1 MSVEQNEAPDGA
13 GGQPDPD
20 ADANVDANT
29 AEIVQVRREGEVAI
43 VTMNCPSRHN
53 AFSMKMRVALI
64 DAFQRLV
71 HEDAATKA
79 IVLTGAGG
87 HFCAGGDLS
96 EMNAATP
103 TLLELRERIAVT
115 VRLFKLIYAG
125 TKPVVAAVEGTC
137 FGAGLSLAAACDVT
151 VSSSTAKYCCAFVKV
166 GLLPDTGLL
175 WTLPQKVGGGKAR
188 ELMLKANVIDAA
200 TALRI
205 GLVNQTTEPGR
216 ALDAAIEL
224 AARFASFPPVTLA
237 LLKASLVSAGNS
249 IEDAWRLEVDLNPLT
264 RQTGD
269 HTEAV
274 AAFMEKRK
282 PVFSGT

>member
-1 MSVEQNEAPDGA
+1 MSVEQNEAPEGA
-13 GGQPDPD
+13 GGQPDT
-20 ADANVDANT
+20 DANV

-43 VTMNCPSRHN
+43 VTMNCPSRRN

-103 TLLELRERIAVT
+103 TLLELRERIAVA

-137 FGAGLSLAAACDVT
+137 FCAGLSLAAACDVA

-175 WTLPQKVGGGKAR
+175 WTLPQKIGGGKAR

-200 TALRI
+200 EALRI

-216 ALDAAIEL
+216 ALDAAIKL

-237 LLKASLVSAGNS
+237 LLKASLVTAGNS
-249 IEDAWRLEVDLNPLT
+249 IEDAWRLEMDLNPLT
-264 RQTGD
+264 RQTDD

-282 PVFSGT
+282 PVFNGT

>member
-1 MSVEQNEAPDGA
+1 MSVEQNEAPEGA
-13 GGQPDPD
+13 GGQPDT
-20 ADANVDANT
+20 DANV

-43 VTMNCPSRHN
+43 VTMNCPSRRN

-137 FGAGLSLAAACDVT
+137 FGAGLSLAAACDVA

-175 WTLPQKVGGGKAR
+175 WTLPQKIGGGKAR

-200 TALRI
+200 EALRI

-237 LLKASLVSAGNS
+237 LLKASLVTAGNS
-249 IEDAWRLEVDLNPLT
+249 IEDAWRLEMDLNPLT
-264 RQTGD
+264 RQTDD

-282 PVFSGT
+282 PVFNGT

>member
-1 MSVEQNEAPDGA
+1 MSVEQNEAPEGA
-13 GGQPDPD
+13 GGQPDT
-20 ADANVDANT
+20 DANV

-43 VTMNCPSRHN
+43 VTMNCPSRRN

-103 TLLELRERIAVT
+103 TLLELRERIAVA

-137 FGAGLSLAAACDVT
+137 FGAGLSLAAACDVARRRLFDRSASPT
-151 VSSSTAKYCCAFVKV
+151 IPCCSTHSSRTSPSSRVRANWIPSWEVT
-166 GLLPDTGLL
+166 P
-175 WTLPQKVGGGKAR
+175 
-188 ELMLKANVIDAA
+188 ML
-200 TALRI
+200 
-205 GLVNQTTEPGR
+205 
-216 ALDAAIEL
+216 
-224 AARFASFPPVTLA
+224 
-237 LLKASLVSAGNS
+237 
-249 IEDAWRLEVDLNPLT
+249 
-264 RQTGD
+264 
-269 HTEAV
+269 
-274 AAFMEKRK
+274 
-282 PVFSGT
+282 

>member
-1 MSVEQNEAPDGA
+1 MSIELNEALGGASGA
-13 GGQPDPD
+13 GDQPGTDD
-20 ADANVDANT
+20 LKD
-29 AEIVQVRREGEVAI
+29 IVQVRHEGDVAV
-43 VTMNCPSRHN
+43 VTMNYPQRRN

-64 DAFQRLV
+64 DVFQHLM
-71 HEDAATKA
+71 HEDAATRA

-96 EMNAATP
+96 EMQALTP
-103 TLLELRERIAVT
+103 TLLELRERIAVG
-115 VRLFKLIYAG
+115 VRLFRLIYTG

-137 FGAGLSLAAACDVT
+137 FGAGLSLAAACDLA
-151 VSSSTAKYCCAFVKV
+151 VSSNEAKYCCAFAMV

-188 ELMLKANVIDAA
+188 ELMLKAQVIDAA

-205 GLVNQTTEPGR
+205 GLVNQTTEAGG
-216 ALDAAIEL
+216 ALDAAIQQ
-224 AARFASFPPVTLA
+224 AARFASYPPVTLA
-237 LLKASLVSAGNS
+237 LLKASLVNAGNS

-274 AAFMEKRK
+274 AAFMEKRN
-282 PVFSGT
+282 PVFTGT